1 MKEIEAHIREW
12 IEKISTMRPELGG
25 FSVCPYASMAK
36 IQIIE
41 CKAKDI
47 VPVTGFDVV
56 FYVVESNATLTSIQY
71 WVKFY
76 NNLYNE
82 YIFLEDCA
90 EYDTFINGIP
100 TNNGKYNLILMQNSA
115 KLRKHREIL
124 RDLGYYAHWNDEM
137 MREIL
142 EEDYQLVKKMVN
154 IHLVVDLRVI
164 QKVILNVEQ

>member
-12 IEKISTMRPELGG
+12 IAKVSKERPELGG
-25 FSVCPYASMAK
+25 FSVCPYASTAK

-56 FYVVESNATLTSIQY
+56 FYVIESDTNLTSIQY
-71 WVKFY
+71 WVNFY
-76 NNLYNE
+76 NNLYEE

-90 EYDTFINGIP
+90 EYDTFINGIQ
-100 TNNGKYNLILMQNSA
+100 TNNGKYNLILMQNRV
-115 KLRKHREIL
+115 KLRKHRTML

-142 EEDYQLVKKMVN
+142 EEDYQLVKKSG
-154 IHLVVDLRVI
+154 
-164 QKVILNVEQ
+164 